1 MSVDELI
8 DPPYFPALDKKYKA
22 LKSSAIVQVAY
33 GIILLVAAAG
43 TALLAVNGVEE
54 LFLMAGIFTFLG
66 VLFILTSRLAKKRF
80 AKVEAELEK
89 AVQDYIT
96 LERNKLSAIKA
107 KMNDAEWEN
116 YKLQLQNQ
124 KLLVELNRKQNVKTR
139 TTTTTT
145 SWVAETTED

>member
-22 LKSSAIVQVAY
+22 LKGSSIVMLVY
-33 GIILLVAAAG
+33 GILLFVGAAVI
-43 TALLAVNGVEE
+43 ALLAVNVSEE
-54 LFLMAGIFTFLG
+54 LFLVVGIFAFLG
-66 VLFILTSRLAKKRF
+66 ALFIVMSNLTKKKF
-80 AKVEAELEK
+80 AKVEADLEK

-96 LERNKLSAIKA
+96 LERNKLNAIKA

-145 SWVAETTED
+145 SWVADLGG

>member
-8 DPPYFPALDKKYKA
+8 DPPYFPALDKKYNS
-22 LKSSAIVQVAY
+22 LKGSAIVQVVY
-33 GIILLVAAAG
+33 GVILLVGAAG
-43 TALLAVNGVEE
+43 TALAAVNVGEE
-54 LFLMAGIFTFLG
+54 LFPMAGIFTFLG

-145 SWVAETTED
+145 SWVAEVGD

>member
-22 LKSSAIVQVAY
+22 LKGSAIVQVVY
-33 GIILLVAAAG
+33 GVILLVGAAG
-43 TALLAVNGVEE
+43 TALLAVNGGEE
-54 LFLMAGIFTFLG
+54 LFPMVGIFTLLG
-66 VLFILTSRLAKKRF
+66 VLFILMSRLSKKRF

-145 SWVAETTED
+145 SWVAEVGD

>member
-8 DPPYFPALDKKYKA
+8 DPPYFPVLDKKYKS
-22 LKSSAIVQVAY
+22 LKGSAIVMLVY
-33 GIILLVAAAG
+33 GIILLVGAAG
-43 TALLAVNGVEE
+43 IALLIGSAGEGMIPVAG
-54 LFLMAGIFTFLG
+54 FLAFLG
-66 VLFILTSRLAKKRF
+66 IIFILFSRLAKKNF
-80 AKVEAELEK
+80 TKVEAELTA

-96 LERNKLSAIKA
+96 NERNKLNAVRA

-124 KLLVELNRKQNVKTR
+124 KLLVQLNQKQNVRTR

-145 SWVAETTED
+145 GFIAEISD

>member
-1 MSVDELI
+1 MV
-8 DPPYFPALDKKYKA
+8 
-22 LKSSAIVQVAY
+22 
-33 GIILLVAAAG
+33 
-43 TALLAVNGVEE
+43 
-54 LFLMAGIFTFLG
+54 GIFTLLG
-66 VLFILTSRLAKKRF
+66 VLFILMSRLSKKRF

-96 LERNKLSAIKA
+96 SERNKLSAVKA

-145 SWVAETTED
+145 SWVAEVGD

>member
-22 LKSSAIVQVAY
+22 LKGSAIVQVVY
-33 GIILLVAAAG
+33 GVILLVGAAG
-43 TALLAVNGVEE
+43 TALLAVNGGEE
-54 LFLMAGIFTFLG
+54 LFPMVGIFTLLG
-66 VLFILTSRLAKKRF
+66 VLFILMSRLSKKRF

-96 LERNKLSAIKA
+96 SERNKLSAVKA

-145 SWVAETTED
+145 SWVAEVGD

>member
-22 LKSSAIVQVAY
+22 LKGSAIVQVVY
-33 GIILLVAAAG
+33 GVILLVGAAG
-43 TALLAVNGVEE
+43 TALLAVNGGEW
-54 LFLMAGIFTFLG
+54 LFPMVGIFTLLG
-66 VLFILTSRLAKKRF
+66 VLFILMSRLSKKRF

-96 LERNKLSAIKA
+96 SERNKLSAVKA

-145 SWVAETTED
+145 SWVAEVGD